1 MICQSCGVEQ
11 MAEARF
17 CEDCGFELQARA
29 DGGAAAGN
37 ADGQSPNHAAADP
50 STCSQCGFGPG
61 AFGADGFCTHCGHER
76 VDVSRNHVEVSLSP
90 QFAGVSDVG
99 MKHFRNEDAM
109 TLASEPAGE
118 TLVVCD
124 GVSRSQNSDLAAA
137 AAADAALEV
146 IRCAAAS
153 PSWNHTHDLVT
164 AALQA
169 ARAAVRS
176 VPFTQSADADPPEAT
191 IVLAVR
197 RGQRVSLGW
206 VGDSRAYIIAAESA
220 QQCTVDHSWLNEVA
234 DAGKMSLADALRSP
248 LAHALTRSL
257 GGPLDSS
264 DEPSQLD
271 LELPSGQSYLV
282 LCSDGL
288 WNYLPDAVSLAALI
302 RGQPAEADALALA
315 RSLVNYALE
324 RGGHDNVTVVVLMC
338 QNRSENPEMA
348 RDSRGIAPVPG

>member
-17 CEDCGFELQARA
+17 CEDCGSALDAK
-29 DGGAAAGN
+29 AASAVPSGN
-37 ADGQSPNHAAADP
+37 SNGQPSSHAATDT
-50 STCSQCGFGPG
+50 STCSLCGSGPG

-76 VDVSRNHVEVSLSP
+76 VDVSRNHVEVSITP
-90 QFAGVSDVG
+90 QLAGVSDVG

-109 TLASEPAGE
+109 ALASEPEGE

-124 GVSRSQNSDLAAA
+124 GVSNSQNPDLAAA
-137 AAADAALEV
+137 AAANAALDV
-146 IRCAAAS
+146 VRGAIAGQ
-153 PSWNHTHDLVT
+153 SWNHTHDLVT
-164 AALQA
+164 AALHA
-169 ARAAVRS
+169 ARIAVRS
-176 VPFTQSADADPPEAT
+176 VPFAQSSDADPPEST

-206 VGDSRAYIIAAESA
+206 VGDSRAYIIASASA
-220 QQCTVDHSWLNEVA
+220 QQCTMDHSWLNEVV
-234 DAGKMSLADALRSP
+234 DAGTMSLADALRSP

-257 GGPLDSS
+257 GGPVDSS
-264 DEPSQLD
+264 DEPSELD
-271 LELPSGQSYLV
+271 FVLPSGPSYLV

-288 WNYLPDAVSLAALI
+288 WNYLPDAVSLAVLI

-315 RSLVNYALE
+315 RSLVKFALE
-324 RGGHDNVTVVVLMC
+324 RGGHDNITVAVLMC

-348 RDSRGIAPVPG
+348 RDSNGIVSVPG